1 MPNHAEQLAQ
11 ELNLSLK
18 NVQGAID
25 LIDAGNTIPFIA
37 RYRKE
42 ATGSMDDQVLRN
54 LGDRLEYLRGLD
66 KRKEEVTGSIEAQNA
81 MTPELQ
87 AALAGAKT
95 LAEVEDIY
103 RPYKPKRKTRASI
116 ARARGLQPLAD
127 ATLKQDANFDPQ
139 TAANDYLNE
148 EVPDAAAALAGA
160 QDIIAETI
168 SDDAHCR
175 AELRRYYHAFGMV
188 KSVKAKDEDS
198 VYTQYYDYTEPVA
211 KIPGHRI
218 LALDRGEREGFL
230 KVSIAVEAERAGGI
244 VAWMFARKK
253 TGGASAAIVEAAALD
268 AYSRLI
274 HPSLENELRAELTA
288 KAAEG
293 AITVFGEN
301 LRQLL
306 LQPPIRGKTVMG
318 LDPGYRMGCK
328 VAVVDPT
335 GKVLDTNVV
344 YPVPEFK
351 RVDQAKKTIKSMVLK
366 NEVEVM
372 AIGNGTAGHE
382 TEEFA
387 AAVIRELAEEK
398 GLHLQYMVVSEA
410 GASVY
415 SASKLAAEE
424 FPQYDVNLRSAVSIA
439 RRLQD
444 PLAELVKIDPKS
456 IGVGQ
461 YQHDVNQKQ
470 LSEALDRVVETVV
483 NHVGVELNTASPAI
497 LQHVAG
503 ISAAVAGNIV
513 EYRKEIGTFKSRKEL
528 LKVKRLGPAA
538 FTQCAGFL
546 RLKDGTDPLD
556 NTSVHPESYGIAKAI
571 IEKLGFQL
579 ADLRDKEH
587 HASLQ
592 LKLQDAK
599 PEALAQELEA
609 GVPTVRDIMDALA
622 KPGRDPREDLPAP
635 MTRSSIMKLEDIKVG
650 TVVKGTV
657 HNVVDFGAFV
667 DFGLKVNGLL
677 HRSEFCNYNEHPSD
691 KLAVGDIIEAMIIS
705 VEPERN
711 RIGLSIK
718 ALKGESKDDKA
729 KGAGQ
734 GKQNRNDR
742 NDRNRN
748 AGNRGNRNGGQNNG
762 NRNNNQNGGNRN
774 GRNNN
779 GNRKGRRDGDGLHF
793 GNNDIRITY
802 SKKS

>member
-230 KVSIAVEAERAGGI
+230 KVSIAVETERAGGI

-253 TGGASAAIVEAAALD
+253 DRRRQRCHCGSRGTGC
-268 AYSRLI
+268 
-274 HPSLENELRAELTA
+274 
-288 KAAEG
+288 
-293 AITVFGEN
+293 
-301 LRQLL
+301 
-306 LQPPIRGKTVMG
+306 LQPPDPPQPGKRTARRTDRQGRRGCHHCVWRESAPAAAAAAHPRQNRDGPGPRLPHG
-318 LDPGYRMGCK
+318 LQGC
-328 VAVVDPT
+328 VVDPT

-366 NEVEVM
+366 TRWRSWPS
-372 AIGNGTAGHE
+372 ATAPPGM
-382 TEEFA
+382 
-387 AAVIRELAEEK
+387 K
-398 GLHLQYMVVSEA
+398 
-410 GASVY
+410 
-415 SASKLAAEE
+415 
-424 FPQYDVNLRSAVSIA
+424 PRS
-439 RRLQD
+439 
-444 PLAELVKIDPKS
+444 
-456 IGVGQ
+456 
-461 YQHDVNQKQ
+461 
-470 LSEALDRVVETVV
+470 
-483 NHVGVELNTASPAI
+483 
-497 LQHVAG
+497 
-503 ISAAVAGNIV
+503 
-513 EYRKEIGTFKSRKEL
+513 
-528 LKVKRLGPAA
+528 
-538 FTQCAGFL
+538 
-546 RLKDGTDPLD
+546 
-556 NTSVHPESYGIAKAI
+556 
-571 IEKLGFQL
+571 
-579 ADLRDKEH
+579 
-587 HASLQ
+587 
-592 LKLQDAK
+592 
-599 PEALAQELEA
+599 
-609 GVPTVRDIMDALA
+609 
-622 KPGRDPREDLPAP
+622 LPP
-635 MTRSSIMKLEDIKVG
+635 
-650 TVVKGTV
+650 
-657 HNVVDFGAFV
+657 
-667 DFGLKVNGLL
+667 
-677 HRSEFCNYNEHPSD
+677 P
-691 KLAVGDIIEAMIIS
+691 
-705 VEPERN
+705 
-711 RIGLSIK
+711 
-718 ALKGESKDDKA
+718 
-729 KGAGQ
+729 
-734 GKQNRNDR
+734 
-742 NDRNRN
+742 
-748 AGNRGNRNGGQNNG
+748 
-762 NRNNNQNGGNRN
+762 
-774 GRNNN
+774 
-779 GNRKGRRDGDGLHF
+779 
-793 GNNDIRITY
+793 
-802 SKKS
+802 

>member
-439 RRLQD
+439 PR
-444 PLAELVKIDPKS
+444 PWAW
-456 IGVGQ
+456 
-461 YQHDVNQKQ
+461 
-470 LSEALDRVVETVV
+470 
-483 NHVGVELNTASPAI
+483 ASTSMICPR
-497 LQHVAG
+497 
-503 ISAAVAGNIV
+503 SA
-513 EYRKEIGTFKSRKEL
+513 
-528 LKVKRLGPAA
+528 
-538 FTQCAGFL
+538 
-546 RLKDGTDPLD
+546 
-556 NTSVHPESYGIAKAI
+556 
-571 IEKLGFQL
+571 
-579 ADLRDKEH
+579 
-587 HASLQ
+587 
-592 LKLQDAK
+592 
-599 PEALAQELEA
+599 
-609 GVPTVRDIMDALA
+609 
-622 KPGRDPREDLPAP
+622 
-635 MTRSSIMKLEDIKVG
+635 
-650 TVVKGTV
+650 
-657 HNVVDFGAFV
+657 
-667 DFGLKVNGLL
+667 
-677 HRSEFCNYNEHPSD
+677 
-691 KLAVGDIIEAMIIS
+691 
-705 VEPERN
+705 
-711 RIGLSIK
+711 
-718 ALKGESKDDKA
+718 
-729 KGAGQ
+729 
-734 GKQNRNDR
+734 
-742 NDRNRN
+742 
-748 AGNRGNRNGGQNNG
+748 
-762 NRNNNQNGGNRN
+762 
-774 GRNNN
+774 
-779 GNRKGRRDGDGLHF
+779 
-793 GNNDIRITY
+793 
-802 SKKS
+802 

>member
-372 AIGNGTAGHE
+372 AIGNGTAKNVILFIGDGMGDSEITVARDYLGGANGHFE
-382 TEEFA
+382 GLD
-387 AAVIRELAEEK
+387 AV
-398 GLHLQYMVVSEA
+398 GQ
-410 GASVY
+410 
-415 SASKLAAEE
+415 
-424 FPQYDVNLRSAVSIA
+424 P
-439 RRLQD
+439 
-444 PLAELVKIDPKS
+444 AELGDANA
-456 IGVGQ
+456 GTGQ
-461 YQHDVNQKQ
+461 YTTPAVLESHSTERGCYGPQGKTDGSSNDALKRCLANQLKENGGIGSISEQLLDTRADVTIGGGSKYFRQTVQGGECAGKTVWEQ
-470 LSEALDRVVETVV
+470 AKEMGYQTVE
-483 NHVGVELNTASPAI
+483 ND
-497 LQHVAG
+497 
-503 ISAAVAGNIV
+503 
-513 EYRKEIGTFKSRKEL
+513 
-528 LKVKRLGPAA
+528 PAA
-538 FTQCAGFL
+538 
-546 RLKDGTDPLD
+546 
-556 NTSVHPESYGIAKAI
+556 I
-571 IEKLGFQL
+571 
-579 ADLRDKEH
+579 
-587 HASLQ
+587 
-592 LKLQDAK
+592 
-599 PEALAQELEA
+599 
-609 GVPTVRDIMDALA
+609 
-622 KPGRDPREDLPAP
+622 
-635 MTRSSIMKLEDIKVG
+635 
-650 TVVKGTV
+650 
-657 HNVVDFGAFV
+657 
-667 DFGLKVNGLL
+667 
-677 HRSEFCNYNEHPSD
+677 
-691 KLAVGDIIEAMIIS
+691 AMIVKTAKIS
-705 VEPERN
+705 R
-711 RIGLSIK
+711 
-718 ALKGESKDDKA
+718 
-729 KGAGQ
+729 
-734 GKQNRNDR
+734 
-742 NDRNRN
+742 
-748 AGNRGNRNGGQNNG
+748 
-762 NRNNNQNGGNRN
+762 
-774 GRNNN
+774 
-779 GNRKGRRDGDGLHF
+779 
-793 GNNDIRITY
+793 
-802 SKKS
+802 

>member
-328 VAVVDPT
+328 VAVVDGT
-335 GKVLDTNVV
+335 GKVTTPTDTRT
-344 YPVPEFK
+344 K
-351 RVDQAKKTIKSMVLK
+351 RQ
-366 NEVEVM
+366 
-372 AIGNGTAGHE
+372 
-382 TEEFA
+382 
-387 AAVIRELAEEK
+387 K
-398 GLHLQYMVVSEA
+398 GKDY
-410 GASVY
+410 
-415 SASKLAAEE
+415 
-424 FPQYDVNLRSAVSIA
+424 
-439 RRLQD
+439 
-444 PLAELVKIDPKS
+444 PLAEVSGLKKGWAEQADAFSSWLEGKTPDEVKKLKTDADGKPA
-456 IGVGQ
+456 
-461 YQHDVNQKQ
+461 DADL
-470 LSEALDRVVETVV
+470 LSGCTIAVDRYRDAVVRACENAQVLGAARGDTVKL
-483 NHVGVELNTASPAI
+483 GVEVAEMPQGLAGTDDKDAQVQAKITLAVVTMDENARVTSAIGDMTEPELSVSADGTVSAPREPVYTKNELGDRYGMRSASA
-497 LQHVAG
+497 LGKEWYEHSAG
-503 ISAAVAGNIV
+503 WCGYLKGKNAV
-513 EYRKEIGTFKSRKEL
+513 EIGKLS
-528 LKVKRLGPAA
+528 A
-538 FTQCAGFL
+538 
-546 RLKDGTDPLD
+546 DGTD
-556 NTSVHPESYGIAKAI
+556 
-571 IEKLGFQL
+571 
-579 ADLRDKEH
+579 ADLK
-587 HASLQ
+587 
-592 LKLQDAK
+592 
-599 PEALAQELEA
+599 ALC
-609 GVPTVRDIMDALA
+609 T
-622 KPGRDPREDLPAP
+622 
-635 MTRSSIMKLEDIKVG
+635 
-650 TVVKGTV
+650 
-657 HNVVDFGAFV
+657 
-667 DFGLKVNGLL
+667 
-677 HRSEFCNYNEHPSD
+677 
-691 KLAVGDIIEAMIIS
+691 IS
-705 VEPERN
+705 VTD
-711 RIGLSIK
+711 LQK
-718 ALKGESKDDKA
+718 AVLKAMAE
-729 KGAGQ
+729 Q
-734 GKQNRNDR
+734 
-742 NDRNRN
+742 
-748 AGNRGNRNGGQNNG
+748 
-762 NRNNNQNGGNRN
+762 
-774 GRNNN
+774 
-779 GNRKGRRDGDGLHF
+779 
-793 GNNDIRITY
+793 
-802 SKKS
+802 